1 MLGASGLVS
10 VRARGMKAHE
20 RERYTLDRCSL
31 QAKFLFAAKPSTI
44 PGASE
49 DSAADARRT
58 PEGDDDTARGAM
70 VLSHR
75 RECGEDIDQLMEEC
89 SVQDGN
95 EVPKEKGSGGSVG
108 DGGASGKFKDGMQ
121 GEIPTEGS
129 RSREGR
135 GAGRGGQCIA
145 SAEGVMEGDFG
156 REEATRKQERS
167 TKGRRRRKTAAWNA
181 AT

>member
-1 MLGASGLVS
+1 MS

-49 DSAADARRT
+49 DSADARKT
-58 PEGDDDTARGAM
+58 PEGFDDTAGGAM

-75 RECGEDIDQLMEEC
+75 REGAEDIDQLMEEC

-95 EVPKEKGSGGSVG
+95 EVPKEKGSGGYVG
-108 DGGASGKFKDGMQ
+108 DDGASGKLKYGKQ
-121 GEIPTEGS
+121 GEIPTGGS

-135 GAGRGGQCIA
+135 CAGRGGQCIA
-145 SAEGVMEGDFG
+145 SAEGAMEGDFD
-156 REEATRKQERS
+156 REEATRKQERP
-167 TKGRRRRKTAAWNA
+167 TKGRRRRKTAA
-181 AT
+181 